1 MKIIK
6 IILFISIITSSFSLA
21 SEKNGTFD
29 GTGGREDF
37 SYLNAKNSNFKKGND
52 AFKQALKLKEKN
64 KIEKSNKRL
73 DKAIRY
79 FVLAYNESPDNFEV
93 LNLLGFS
100 YNLAGDMI
108 MSEIYYSEAL
118 NINPKNNLINQRLGE
133 LYFKTK
139 RTTLANEKLK
149 ILSNCNCEEY
159 SVLKMIIDGKK

>member
-1 MKIIK
+1 MKRIK
-6 IILFISIITSSFSLA
+6 IILFISIITSSFSFA
-21 SEKNGTFD
+21 AEKNETFD

-52 AFKQALKLKEKN
+52 ALKQALKLKEKN

-73 DKAIRY
+73 DKAISY

-139 RTTLANEKLK
+139 RTTLAKEKLR

>member
-79 FVLAYNESPDNFEV
+79 FVLAYKENPNNLDI
-93 LNLLGFS
+93 LNYLG
-100 YNLAGDMI
+100 LAYYMVGDTI
-108 MSEIYYSEAL
+108 MSEIYYNQAL
-118 NINPKNNLINQRLGE
+118 DIDPNNNLINQRLGE

-139 RTTLANEKLK
+139 RTTLAKEKLK